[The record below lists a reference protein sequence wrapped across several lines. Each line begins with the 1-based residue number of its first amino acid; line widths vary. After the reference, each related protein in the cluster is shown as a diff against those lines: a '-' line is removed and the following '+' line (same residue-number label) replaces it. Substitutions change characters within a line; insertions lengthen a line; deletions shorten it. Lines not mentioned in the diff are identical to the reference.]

1 MTWPA
6 ILALGMIAVCLVSP
20 SPVPLLYL
28 SFILSAVTTLS
39 LNPSEGGIN
48 ILPGSVCAAFL
59 VCKIVLVPDRFP
71 KAVNAA
77 LEPGKLS
84 ILFVFLAYAMFTAY
98 VLPRLF
104 AHLVE
109 VVPINAESNWPVSL
123 KPISANY
130 SQSAYLAL
138 SAGVVL
144 AFFLKGENPSFR
156 RHFLNAALTGG
167 LSLIAAGIAD
177 FALTNSGHG
186 DLLEPFRNAKYA
198 LLTNAEI
205 AGDKRIVGLMPEASA
220 YGSACVI
227 AIAVLAFL
235 RPCFDNRWLRDF
247 FAPSV
252 IAGLVAMAAA
262 SLSSTAYGGL
272 GIFAA
277 VFAVN
282 WMRRVLNADAPARGA
297 LKWEAIVALT
307 ALVLLLA
314 VLALASDLMT
324 PVYGRLDALI
334 FKKSQSS
341 SFEDRA
347 RFTKIAMDAFF
358 ATRGL
363 GVGLGSVMTS
373 NWFVAI
379 LSSTGVFGAAL
390 LFGFIL
396 RLYVLRCPSPDSQT
410 KEFAIA
416 LKFAL
421 VPYFAMMAVA
431 GLTPDIGFE
440 AAAVMGLLASLTSA
454 KKKSIYCRRNRKRPP
469 PKGDKPS
476 RPFMI

>member
-6 ILALGMIAVCLVSP
+6 IAALVLIAICLVPP
-20 SPVPLLYL
+20 SPLPLLYL
-28 SFILSAVTTLS
+28 SFILTTVTTLS

-48 ILPGSVCAAFL
+48 ILPGSVCAALL
-59 VCKIVLVPDRFP
+59 VCKIVLVPARLP

-84 ILFVFLAYAMFTAY
+84 ILFVFLAYALFTAY

-104 AHLVE
+104 ARMVE
-109 VVPINAESNWPVSL
+109 VVPINTESNWPVAL
-123 KPISANY
+123 TPISANY

-144 AFFLKGENPSFR
+144 AFFLKGESHSFR
-156 RHFLNAALTGG
+156 RHFLQAALAGG
-167 LSLIAAGIAD
+167 LALIATGIAD
-177 FALTNSGHG
+177 FALTASGHS

-227 AIAVLAFL
+227 SIAVLAFL
-235 RPCFDNRWLRDF
+235 RPCMENSWLRNLL
-247 FAPSV
+247 APLV
-252 IAGLVAMAAA
+252 IAGLVTMAAG

-277 VFAVN
+277 VYAVN
-282 WMRRVLNADAPARGA
+282 WIRRVLKPDAPGRGA
-297 LKWEAIVALT
+297 LKWEAIAAVT
-307 ALVLLLA
+307 ALVVVLA

-324 PVYGRLDALI
+324 PVYERLDTLI
-334 FKKSQSS
+334 FRKSESS

-347 RFTKIAMDAFF
+347 RFTKTAMDAFF
-358 ATRGL
+358 ATDGL

-390 LFGFIL
+390 LFGFLL
-396 RLYVLRCPSPDSQT
+396 RLYILRCPVQDPQT
-410 KEFAIA
+410 QEFAMA

-431 GLTPDIGFE
+431 GSTPDFGFE
-440 AAAVMGLLASLTSA
+440 AAAVMGLLASLTSTGTTLCPGRA
-454 KKKSIYCRRNRKRPP
+454 SAGARLLKARNL
-469 PKGDKPS
+469 PS
-476 RPFMI
+476 RS

>member
-1 MTWPA
+1 MTWPSIA
-6 ILALGMIAVCLVSP
+6 ALILIGLCLVPRSP
-20 SPVPLLYL
+20 LPLLYL
-28 SFILSAVTTLS
+28 SFMLSTVTTLS

-59 VCKIVLVPDRFP
+59 VCKIVLVPHRLP
-71 KAVNAA
+71 KAVNAV

-84 ILFVFLAYAMFTAY
+84 ILFVFLTYAMFTAY

-104 AHLVE
+104 AHMVE

-123 KPISANY
+123 RPIPANY

-138 SAGVVL
+138 SAGIVL
-144 AFFLKGENPSFR
+144 AFFLKGTSESFR
-156 RHFLNAALTGG
+156 RHFLYAALAGG
-167 LSLIAAGIAD
+167 LSLIVTGIAD
-177 FALTNSGHG
+177 FTLTNSGHE

-198 LLTNAEI
+198 LLTTAEI

-227 AIAVLAFL
+227 SLAMLALL
-235 RPCFDNRWLRDF
+235 RPCFESRWLRNLI
-247 FAPSV
+247 APLV
-252 IAGLVAMAAA
+252 IGGLVTMAAG

-272 GIFAA
+272 AIFAA
-277 VFAVN
+277 IYAAN
-282 WMRRVLNADAPARGA
+282 WLRRALSPDAPARSG
-297 LKWEAIVALT
+297 LKWEAIIALA

-314 VLALASDLMT
+314 VLALASDLMA
-324 PVYGRLDALI
+324 PVYERLDALI
-334 FKKSQSS
+334 FKKTETS

-347 RFTKIAMDAFF
+347 RFTRTALDAFF

-379 LSSTGVFGAAL
+379 LSSTGIFGAVL

-396 RLYVLRCPSPDSQT
+396 RLYILRCPARDPQT

-421 VPYFAMMAVA
+421 APYFAMMAVA
-431 GLTPDIGFE
+431 GSTPDLGFE
-440 AAAVMGLLASLTSA
+440 AAAIMGLLASLTTAQTGQSPGRVPRA
-454 KKKSIYCRRNRKRPP
+454 ARLSGARKLAA
-469 PKGDKPS
+469 PS
-476 RPFMI
+476 

>member
-1 MTWPA
+1 MTWPGIVA
-6 ILALGMIAVCLVSP
+6 LALIAVCLVPRSP
-20 SPVPLLYL
+20 LPLLYL
-28 SFILSAVTTLS
+28 SFMLSTVTTLS
-39 LNPSEGGIN
+39 INPSEGGTN
-48 ILPGSVCAAFL
+48 ILPGSICAACL
-59 VCKIVLVPDRFP
+59 VCKIVLVPERLT

-77 LEPGKLS
+77 VEPAKLS
-84 ILFVFLAYAMFTAY
+84 ILFVFLTYALFTAY

-104 AHLVE
+104 ARMVE
-109 VVPINAESNWPVSL
+109 VVPINAESNWPVAL
-123 KPISANY
+123 TPISANY

-144 AFFLKGENPSFR
+144 ALFLKGESRSFR
-156 RHFLNAALTGG
+156 CHFVKAVLVGG

-177 FALTNSGHG
+177 FALTSSGHS

-198 LLTNAEI
+198 LLTDVSI

-227 AIAVLAFL
+227 SVAVLAFL
-235 RPCFDNRWLRDF
+235 RPCLENRWLRDF
-247 FAPSV
+247 FAPLV
-252 IAGLVAMAAA
+252 IAGLVTMAAG

-277 VFAVN
+277 VYAAN
-282 WMRRVLNADAPARGA
+282 WTRRALDGDAPARSG
-297 LKWEAIVALT
+297 LKWEAIVAVT
-307 ALVLLLA
+307 ALVLILV

-324 PVYGRLDALI
+324 PVYERLDALI
-334 FKKSQSS
+334 FRKAETS

-347 RFTKIAMDAFF
+347 RFTKTAMDAFF
-358 ATRGL
+358 ATHGL

-373 NWFVAI
+373 NWFVGI
-379 LSSTGVFGAAL
+379 LSSTGFFGAAL

-396 RLYVLRCPSPDSQT
+396 RLYILRCTSPDPRT
-410 KEFAIA
+410 KEFAMA

-431 GLTPDIGFE
+431 GSTPDFGFI
-440 AAAVMGLLASLTSA
+440 AASMMGLLASLTSTE
-454 KKKSIYCRRNRKRPP
+454 KKPFPGKAAASGRLTRAANL
-469 PKGDKPS
+469 PS
-476 RPFMI
+476 RS